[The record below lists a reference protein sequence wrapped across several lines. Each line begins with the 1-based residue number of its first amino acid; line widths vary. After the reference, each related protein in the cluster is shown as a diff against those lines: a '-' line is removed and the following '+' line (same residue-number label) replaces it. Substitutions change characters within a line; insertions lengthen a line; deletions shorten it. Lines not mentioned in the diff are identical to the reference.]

1 MKLKRLL
8 LVAAL
13 VIAATPSLASEDFI
27 PHVSL
32 EAGAIGD
39 VAANTWSNDD
49 IPTNKPELPGKE
61 DGNDIYFIA
70 NSPDSKAIGDMLSWR
85 WKLQGRFRPRRA

>member
-13 VIAATPSLASEDFI
+13 VIAATPTLASEDFI
-27 PHVSL
+27 PNVSL

-39 VAANTWSNDD
+39 VAANPWSGDD
-49 IPTNKPELPGKE
+49 VPTNKPPVPGEE

-70 NSPDSKAIGDMLSWR
+70 SSPESQAVGEMLSWR
-85 WKLQGRFRPRRA
+85 WRFQGRFQRRA

>member
-13 VIAATPSLASEDFI
+13 VIAATPTLASEDFI
-27 PHVSL
+27 PNVSL

-39 VAANTWSNDD
+39 VAANPWSADD
-49 IPTNKPELPGKE
+49 VPTNKPELPGKE

-70 NSPDSKAIGDMLSWR
+70 SSPESQAVSDMMSWR
-85 WKLQGRFRPRRA
+85 WRFQGRFQRRA

>member
-1 MKLKRLL
+1 VKLKRLL

-27 PHVSL
+27 PNVSL

-39 VAANTWSNDD
+39 VAARPWSADEV
-49 IPTNKPELPGKE
+49 PTNKPPVPGNE

-70 NSPDSKAIGDMLSWR
+70 SSPDSQAIGEMLSWR
-85 WKLQGRFRPRRA
+85 WRFMGRFQVRRA

>member
-1 MKLKRLL
+1 VQLKRLL

-27 PHVSL
+27 PNVSL

-39 VAANTWSNDD
+39 VAANPWSEDD
-49 IPTNKPELPGKE
+49 IPTNKPPVPGEE
-61 DGNDIYFIA
+61 DGNHIYFIA
-70 NSPDSKAIGDMLSWR
+70 SSAESKAISDMMSWR
-85 WKLQGRFRPRRA
+85 WRFQGRFQRRA